1 MSDPSSSRAG
11 RGDESGEILALASLR
26 GIAAVYVVLYHFNR
40 WILPDRPVL
49 PDSVFGYGF
58 VAVDIFFVLS
68 GFILATVYWPI
79 VPQQAAVFMLKRI
92 CRLYPLHLSVLA
104 VLALAIG
111 LAPWL
116 HVPLHSDQYHAW
128 RALPFVALLV
138 QPFFPGFG
146 GWNNPAWSIGV
157 ELLCYLLLPFVMP
170 GVRQTSKTWI
180 IGAGLVLAAAQ
191 IALLTTAGD
200 VAAGTDA
207 VLRGIYGFYL
217 GVMLRAWILG
227 RAPVSDRGLTL
238 LQSGA
243 LLVVVVGLTTG
254 LPAIVPAA
262 SAVLIAALSGD
273 RGAIAAVL
281 RARPLVWLGHVS
293 FSIYLLHDPIVKTA
307 RKLLPLERLQTVLHS
322 QTPIVGWLYSAV
334 LLAVI
339 LALSAL
345 TYRLIEKPG
354 RRIPQR
360 FIRRRAAAP
369 QREVPAGA

>member
-1 MSDPSSSRAG
+1 MSDPSSSQAG
-11 RGDESGEILALASLR
+11 RGDESGEILALTSLR
-26 GIAAVYVVLYHFNR
+26 GVAAVYVVLYHFNR

-49 PDSVFGYGF
+49 PDSLFGYGY

-79 VPQQAAVFMLKRI
+79 VPQQAGMFMLKRI

-138 QPFFPGFG
+138 QPFFPGLG

-157 ELLCYLLLPFVMP
+157 ELLCYLLLPFVLP
-170 GVRQTSKTWI
+170 GVRLASKGWI
-180 IGAGLVLAAAQ
+180 VGAGLVLAAAQ
-191 IALLTTAGD
+191 VALLSTAGD
-200 VAAGTDA
+200 AAAGAEA

-217 GVMLRAWILG
+217 GVMLRAWMLG
-227 RAPVSDRGLTL
+227 RAPVSDRVLTL

-243 LLVVVVGLTTG
+243 LLVVLVGIRIG
-254 LPAIVPAA
+254 LPAVVPAA
-262 SAVLIAALSGD
+262 SALLIAALSSD
-273 RGAIAAVL
+273 RGAIAVAL
-281 RARPLVWLGHVS
+281 RARPLMWLGHVS

-307 RKLLPLERLQTVLHS
+307 RKLLPLERLQASLHGEMRL
-322 QTPIVGWLYSAV
+322 TGWLYSAV
-334 LLAVI
+334 LLAMI

-360 FIRRRAAAP
+360 FIRRRTAAT
-369 QREVPAGA
+369 QQEVPAGA

>member
-1 MSDPSSSRAG
+1 MRYSSSSAERSG
-11 RGDESGEILALASLR
+11 EGGEILALTSLR

-40 WILPDRPVL
+40 WILPSHPVL
-49 PDSVFGYGF
+49 PDSIFGYGY

-79 VPQQAAVFMLKRI
+79 VPQQTALFMLKRI
-92 CRLYPLHLSVLA
+92 CRLYPLNLSVLA

-138 QPFFPGFG
+138 QPFFPGLG

-170 GVRQTSKTWI
+170 GVRLTSKSWI
-180 IGAGLVLAAAQ
+180 LSAGLILAAAQ
-191 IALLTTAGD
+191 IALLATAGD
-200 VAAGTDA
+200 TAAGTDA

-217 GVMLRAWILG
+217 GVMLRALILG

-238 LQSGA
+238 LQGGA
-243 LLVVVVGLTTG
+243 LVVIVVGLIIG
-254 LPAIVPAA
+254 LPSIVPAA
-262 SAVLIAALSGD
+262 SAVLIAALSRD
-273 RGAIAAVL
+273 RGAIAVAL

-307 RKLLPLERLQTVLHS
+307 RKLLPLERLQAVLHS
-322 QTPIVGWLYSAV
+322 QTPIIGWLYSAV
-334 LLAVI
+334 LLAAI

-360 FIRRRAAAP
+360 FIRRRAAAT
-369 QREVPAGA
+369 QQEVPAGA